1 LFKRRQ
7 QIDKQQPKT
16 KNKYDLGDRK
26 LARHTESVC
35 KLCRNEGVKL
45 FLKGSRCYTTKC
57 ALERRRYG
65 PGQHG
70 QARKKHS
77 EYALQLREKQK
88 VRRTYGL
95 LEKQFS
101 AYYLAASRQKKVPT
115 GLKILQLCESR
126 LDNIVHRS
134 GMVPSRAQ
142 ARQLIAHGHFT
153 VDGTKTYT
161 PSCQLKP
168 GQVVSVA
175 EPSRKLVKALI
186 EANPS
191 PVVPVWMAVDMD
203 NLKAQIVNPPPREEL
218 DPTIKEALIVEYYS
232 RR

>member
-1 LFKRRQ
+1 M
-7 QIDKQQPKT
+7 
-16 KNKYDLGDRK
+16 
-26 LARHTESVC
+26 ARYTDSVC
-35 KLCRNEGVKL
+35 KLCRHEGTKL

-57 ALERRRYG
+57 AIERRRYG

-88 VRRTYGL
+88 VRESYGL
-95 LEKQFS
+95 LERQFS
-101 AYYLAASRQKKVPT
+101 AYYAVASAQKKVPT

-134 GMVPSRAQ
+134 GLVPSRAQ
-142 ARQLIAHGHFT
+142 ARQLIVHGHFS
-153 VDGTKTYT
+153 VDGKRTYS
-161 PSCQLKP
+161 PSYQLKP
-168 GQVVSVA
+168 GQKVGVMEKSQ
-175 EPSRKLVKALI
+175 KLVKGLI

-191 PVVPVWMAVDMD
+191 PPAPNWLDANTD
-203 NLKAQIVNPPPREEL
+203 NMSASIVNLPQREEV
-218 DPTIKEALIVEYYS
+218 DPTIKEALIVEFYS

>member
-1 LFKRRQ
+1 M
-7 QIDKQQPKT
+7 
-16 KNKYDLGDRK
+16 
-26 LARHTESVC
+26 ARYTDSVC
-35 KLCRNEGVKL
+35 KLCRNEGAKL

-57 ALERRRYG
+57 AIERRRYG

-101 AYYLAASRQKKVPT
+101 AYYRAASQQKKVPT

-126 LDNIVHRS
+126 LDNLVHKS
-134 GMVPSRAQ
+134 GMVPSRPQ

-153 VDGTKTYT
+153 VDGTRVYT
-161 PSCQLKP
+161 PSYHIKP
-168 GQVVSVA
+168 GQVISVA
-175 EPSRKLVKALI
+175 ESSKKLVKALI

-191 PVVPVWMAVDMD
+191 PVAPNWMSIDLD
-203 NLKAQIVNPPPREEL
+203 NLKASMINAPAREEL
-218 DPTIKEALIVEYYS
+218 DGTIKEALIVEYYS

>member
-1 LFKRRQ
+1 M
-7 QIDKQQPKT
+7 
-16 KNKYDLGDRK
+16 
-26 LARHTESVC
+26 ARYTDPVC
-35 KLCRNEGVKL
+35 KLCRNEGAKL

-57 ALERRRYG
+57 AIERRRYG

-95 LEKQFS
+95 LEKQFA
-101 AYYLAASRQKKVPT
+101 AYYQVASAQKKVPT
-115 GLKILQLCESR
+115 GLKILQLCEAR
-126 LDNIVHRS
+126 LDNLVHKS

-142 ARQLIAHGHFT
+142 GRQLIAHGHFT
-153 VDGTKTYT
+153 VDGKKVYS
-161 PSCQLKP
+161 PSIQLKP

-175 EPSRKLVKALI
+175 ENSKKLIKGII
-186 EANPS
+186 EANPAPLAPNWIS
-191 PVVPVWMAVDMD
+191 ADLD
-203 NLKAQIVNPPPREEL
+203 SLKASIIQAPPREEL
-218 DPTIKEALIVEYYS
+218 DGTIKEALIVEYYS